1 MVRISNGRSYVDK
14 IMFSDSEFE
23 STATRMSDGE
33 IEIVCEKKKQM
44 EFPVVIIALVF
55 TIILWVIDIKLM
67 IPFLSNNAS
76 RVYIFYSIIA
86 IIYGLLIF
94 ISINELSKTK
104 NVNAIKNHGAEHMVF
119 KAYNKLER
127 IPTVL
132 EAKGFSRIN
141 SHCGINQWSSIIV
154 AQLIAIFVYWYT
166 GHIISEMLILTI
178 APMFASVFPFNF
190 IGNIAQFW
198 TTSEPEDSNIELAIA
213 ALKGL
218 EDRENDLLREKIHD
232 IVEEIFK
239 R

>member
-1 MVRISNGRSYVDK
+1 MVRISDGRSYVDK

-23 STATRMSDGE
+23 STATRMSDGK
-33 IEIVCEKKKQM
+33 IETVCEKKKQM

-86 IIYGLLIF
+86 T
-94 ISINELSKTK
+94 ISAMLMIVAINELSKTK
-104 NVNAIKNHGAEHMVF
+104 NVNLRKNHGAEHMVF
-119 KAYNKLER
+119 KAYRKLKR
-127 IPTVL
+127 IPTVS
-132 EAKGFSRIN
+132 EARKFSRIN
-141 SHCGINQWSSIIV
+141 SHCGINQWSAIIV
-154 AQLIAIFVYWYT
+154 AQIIAIFVYWCT

-198 TTSEPEDSNIELAIA
+198 TTS
-213 ALKGL
+213 
-218 EDRENDLLREKIHD
+218 
-232 IVEEIFK
+232 
-239 R
+239 